1 LPPGAKRA
9 TVVLVS
15 TLVMLASLRRLSLLW
30 LVLLDLTA
38 LQAAKEHKETLFLFE
53 NRQVVFVMPPGFG
66 FSSSKNEQG
75 IFTVHISD
83 AKSRVALQMTFLPDA
98 QSQLSDARSRK
109 EFIFQNFQDRVEP
122 SVEKAMQFQE
132 LEPKTGAGTYCVLTD
147 ETLAGKKKM
156 SKDEFQHSTIGLKTW
171 PGVAA
176 VFTVSSNG
184 TATKEYQTLL
194 TMLRESV
201 QEVPRT

>member
-1 LPPGAKRA
+1 M
-9 TVVLVS
+9 LVS
-15 TLVMLASLRRLSLLW
+15 FRRLSLLW
-30 LVLLDLTA
+30 LVLLLAAPA

-66 FSSSKNEQG
+66 FSTTKNEEG
-75 IFTVHISD
+75 IFTVHIAD
-83 AKSRVALQMTFLPDA
+83 AKSRVALQMTFLPDV
-98 QSQLSDARSRK
+98 QNQLGDARSRK
-109 EFIFQNFQDRVEP
+109 EFIFHNFQDRVEP

-147 ETLAGKKKM
+147 ETLAGKTKLP
-156 SKDEFQHSTIGLKTW
+156 KDEFKNSTIGLKTW

-201 QEVPRT
+201 QEVPRI